1 MTTDHDTPERG
12 TGRLPRLDAEEALAL
27 CFSLTLSQAL
37 FLACGVAGAIALA
50 GLASGDW
57 PAAVL
62 GGWLQ
67 GVEASVRALPTV
79 VTIGAGCALALVLFA
94 LSWNSEK
101 RALSSKEGRAS
112 VMRNR
117 QSINGEMPRVPLLAL
132 VVLMTLTGIA
142 EELLFRYVIF
152 GLAQQLLTPLLPG
165 FVAAGIGLVVS
176 SVAFFLAHGGR
187 PELATSGTFLLG
199 VAFGIAYL
207 ATGSLAVV
215 ALAHALYN
223 LLVLMTRRRQMR
235 RDPDYF
241 GGPAPQR
248 IVMDEPDEDTKPRYN
263 PRHHRRRT
271 KELS

>member
-1 MTTDHDTPERG
+1 MTTEHDTPTNSPR
-12 TGRLPRLDAEEALAL
+12 RLPRLDAEEALAL
-27 CFSLTLSQAL
+27 CFSLTLSQGL
-37 FLACGVAGAIALA
+37 FLACGVVGAIVLA

-67 GVEASVRALPTV
+67 GIEASVRAFPTA
-79 VTIGAGCALALVLFA
+79 VTVGAACALALILFA

-101 RALSSKEGRAS
+101 RALSSEEGRAA
-112 VMRNR
+112 VMRSR

-132 VVLMTLTGIA
+132 IVLMTLTGIA

-152 GLAQQLLTPLLPG
+152 GLAQQLTPLLPG
-165 FVAAGIGLVVS
+165 FVAAGIGLVIS

-199 VAFGIAYL
+199 VAFGVAYL
-207 ATGSLAVV
+207 ATGSLAIV
-215 ALAHALYN
+215 ALAHALYD
-223 LLVLMTRRRQMR
+223 LLVLLVRRRQMR

-248 IVMDEPDEDTKPRYN
+248 VVMDEPDEDTKEAARP
-263 PRHHRRRT
+263 
-271 KELS
+271 

>member
-1 MTTDHDTPERG
+1 MTTEHDTPTNSPR
-12 TGRLPRLDAEEALAL
+12 RLPRLDAEEALAL
-27 CFSLTLSQAL
+27 CFSLTLSQGL
-37 FLACGVAGAIALA
+37 FLACGVVGAIVLA

-67 GVEASVRALPTV
+67 GIEASVRAFPTA
-79 VTIGAGCALALVLFA
+79 VTVGAACALALILFA

-101 RALSSKEGRAS
+101 RALSSEEGRAA
-112 VMRNR
+112 VMRSR

-132 VVLMTLTGIA
+132 IVLMTLTGIA

-165 FVAAGIGLVVS
+165 FVAAVIGLVIS

-199 VAFGIAYL
+199 VAFGVAYL
-207 ATGSLAVV
+207 ATGSLAIV
-215 ALAHALYN
+215 ALAHALYD
-223 LLVLMTRRRQMR
+223 LLVLLVRRRQMR

-248 IVMDEPDEDTKPRYN
+248 VVMDEPDEDTKEAARP
-263 PRHHRRRT
+263 
-271 KELS
+271 

>member
-1 MTTDHDTPERG
+1 MTTDSDTPESAP
-12 TGRLPRLDAEEALAL
+12 GRLPRLDAEEALAL
-27 CFSLTLSQAL
+27 CFSLALSQAL
-37 FLACGVAGAIALA
+37 FLACGVVGAIVLA
-50 GLASGDW
+50 GLAGGDW

-67 GVEASVRALPTV
+67 GIEASVRTFPTV
-79 VTIGAGCALALVLFA
+79 VTIGAACALALVLFA

-101 RALSSKEGRAS
+101 RALASEEGRAA
-112 VMRNR
+112 VMRSR

-132 VVLMTLTGIA
+132 IVLMALTGVA
-142 EELLFRYVIF
+142 EELLFRYVVF

-165 FVAAGIGLVVS
+165 VVAAGIGLIVS

-199 VAFGIAYL
+199 VAFSVAYL
-207 ATGSLAVV
+207 ATGSLAIV
-215 ALAHALYN
+215 ALAHALYD
-223 LLVLMTRRRQMR
+223 LLVLTARRRQMR

-248 IVMDEPDEDTKPRYN
+248 IVMDEPGEDAN
-263 PRHHRRRT
+263 
-271 KELS
+271 